1 MIKILNRR
9 EIGNLFHYAHF
20 ICDCLFP
27 EIIAGIYKNKRII
40 REKSIS
46 QTLGNFLPI
55 YCRIMNC
62 KCIEIDPSLFD
73 SINAKLYINNA
84 KENLT
89 NPIYFELF
97 RNYIFNR
104 FKINPSIIYPKYPS
118 VILIQRG
125 NRVNLISDKTLQVN
139 NGNYTNG
146 AERREINNI
155 EKVKIFMKNNFGIH
169 FQTLILEN
177 ISFEK
182 QIQYFNNAKIIVCAH
197 GACMSNLFF
206 CKKDT
211 ILFEVTCGEVWPF
224 FDIITKNLQI
234 IHHKI
239 EDNNSN
245 VIINRIRN
253 ENISLS
259 DKEIIV
265 EEFNPLIE
273 KGIPNNILPRKTL
286 PNNILPKK
294 NVPKNKKN
302 SFFTKTLNYPQKFL
316 YTTGIHYSKIYDVY

>member
-9 EIGNLFHYAHF
+9 ESGNLYHYAHF

-27 EIIAGIYKNKRII
+27 EIVAGLYKNKRII
-40 REKSIS
+40 REESIC

-55 YCRIMNC
+55 YCMIMNC
-62 KCIEIDPSLFD
+62 KCIEIKLSLFD
-73 SINAKLYINNA
+73 YVNAKLYINKA
-84 KENLT
+84 KEELT
-89 NPIYFELF
+89 SPVYFEIF
-97 RNYIFNR
+97 RKYMFNR
-104 FKINPSIIYPKYPS
+104 FKINPDIIYPKYPS

-125 NRVNLISDKTLQVN
+125 KRVKLIRDDTHDLN

-155 EKVKIFMKNNFGIH
+155 EKVKIFMKNKYGNN

-177 ISFEK
+177 IPFEE

-211 ILFEVTCGEVWPF
+211 ILFEITCDEVWTF
-224 FDIITKNLQI
+224 FDTITKNLQI

-239 EDNNSN
+239 NDNNSD

-253 ENISLS
+253 ENIILS
-259 DKEIIV
+259 NENIILSN
-265 EEFNPLIE
+265 ENIILSNEKLFTKNIIE
-273 KGIPNNILPRKTL
+273 KKIAKPLL
-286 PNNILPKK
+286 
-294 NVPKNKKN
+294 NKKIKHISIN
-302 SFFTKTLNYPQKFL
+302 KVNYSNPISNKIL
-316 YTTGIHYSKIYDVY
+316 YTTGIHYSKIFDVYL

>member
-1 MIKILNRR
+1 ML
-9 EIGNLFHYAHF
+9 
-20 ICDCLFP
+20 
-27 EIIAGIYKNKRII
+27 
-40 REKSIS
+40 
-46 QTLGNFLPI
+46 
-55 YCRIMNC
+55 
-62 KCIEIDPSLFD
+62 
-73 SINAKLYINNA
+73 
-84 KENLT
+84 
-89 NPIYFELF
+89 
-97 RNYIFNR
+97 
-104 FKINPSIIYPKYPS
+104 
-118 VILIQRG
+118 
-125 NRVNLISDKTLQVN
+125 
-139 NGNYTNG
+139 
-146 AERREINNI
+146 
-155 EKVKIFMKNNFGIH
+155 
-169 FQTLILEN
+169 
-177 ISFEK
+177 
-182 QIQYFNNAKIIVCAH
+182 YFNNAKIIVCAH

>member
-9 EIGNLFHYAHF
+9 ESGNLFHYAHF

-40 REKSIS
+40 REESIS

-55 YCRIMNC
+55 YCMIMNC
-62 KCIEIDPSLFD
+62 KCIEIELSLFD
-73 SINAKLYINNA
+73 SANAKLYINKA
-84 KENLT
+84 KEELT
-89 NPIYFELF
+89 SPIYFEIF
-97 RNYIFNR
+97 RKYMFNR
-104 FKINPSIIYPKYPS
+104 FKINPDIIYPKYPS

-125 NRVNLISDKTLQVN
+125 KRVKLIRDESLELN

-155 EKVKIFMKNNFGIH
+155 EKVKIFMKNKYGNN

-177 ISFEK
+177 IPFEE

-211 ILFEVTCGEVWPF
+211 ILFEITCGEVWTF
-224 FDIITKNLQI
+224 FDTITKNLQI

-239 EDNNSN
+239 KNNNSDI
-245 VIINRIRN
+245 IINRIRN
-253 ENISLS
+253 ENIVLS
-259 DKEIIV
+259 NEIPFTKNVIEEEINKKEITKPV
-265 EEFNPLIE
+265 L
-273 KGIPNNILPRKTL
+273 
-286 PNNILPKK
+286 
-294 NVPKNKKN
+294 NKKIKRISIN
-302 SFFTKTLNYPQKFL
+302 KVNNPKPISNKFL
-316 YTTGIHYSKIYDVY
+316 YTTGISLF

>member
-9 EIGNLFHYAHF
+9 ESGNLFHYAHF

-40 REKSIS
+40 REESIS

-55 YCRIMNC
+55 YCMIMNC
-62 KCIEIDPSLFD
+62 KCIEIELSLFD
-73 SINAKLYINNA
+73 SANAKLYINKA
-84 KENLT
+84 KEELT
-89 NPIYFELF
+89 SPIYFEIF
-97 RNYIFNR
+97 RKYMFNR
-104 FKINPSIIYPKYPS
+104 FKINPDIIYPKYPS

-125 NRVNLISDKTLQVN
+125 KRVKLIRDESLELN

-155 EKVKIFMKNNFGIH
+155 EKVKILMKNKYGNN

-177 ISFEK
+177 IPFEE

-211 ILFEVTCGEVWPF
+211 ILFEITCGEVWTF
-224 FDIITKNLQI
+224 FDTITNNLQI

-239 EDNNSN
+239 KNNNSDI
-245 VIINRIRN
+245 IINRIRN
-253 ENISLS
+253 ENIVLS
-259 DKEIIV
+259 NEIP
-265 EEFNPLIE
+265 F
-273 KGIPNNILPRKTL
+273 T
-286 PNNILPKK
+286 K
-294 NVPKNKKN
+294 NVIEEEINKEEITKPVLNKKIKRISIN
-302 SFFTKTLNYPQKFL
+302 KVNNPKPISNKFL
-316 YTTGIHYSKIYDVY
+316 YTTGISLF

>member
-62 KCIEIDPSLFD
+62 KCIEIEQSLFD
-73 SINAKLYINNA
+73 SINAKLYINKA
-84 KENLT
+84 KEDLS

-125 NRVNLISDKTLQVN
+125 KRVNLIRDQTLQVN

-155 EKVKIFMKNNFGIH
+155 EKVKIFMKNKFGIH
-169 FQTLILEN
+169 YQTLVLEN

-245 VIINRIRN
+245 VIINRIRD

-265 EEFNPLIE
+265 EEINPLLE
-273 KGIPNNILPRKTL
+273 SIPNNILPNKNVVNKTL
-286 PNNILPKK
+286 PI
-294 NVPKNKKN
+294 NKKN
-302 SFFTKTLNYPQKFL
+302 SFFTKKSLKFPQNIL
-316 YTTGIHYSKIYDVY
+316 YTTGINYSKIYDVY

>member
-9 EIGNLFHYAHF
+9 ESGNLYHYAHF

-27 EIIAGIYKNKRII
+27 EIVAGIYKNKRII
-40 REKSIS
+40 REESIS

-55 YCRIMNC
+55 YCMIMNC
-62 KCIEIDPSLFD
+62 KCIEIKLSLFD
-73 SINAKLYINNA
+73 SVNAKLYINKA
-84 KENLT
+84 KEELT
-89 NPIYFELF
+89 SPVYFEIF
-97 RNYIFNR
+97 RKYMFNR
-104 FKINPSIIYPKYPS
+104 FKINPDMIYPKYPS

-125 NRVNLISDKTLQVN
+125 KRVKLIREDTHDLN

-155 EKVKIFMKNNFGIH
+155 EKVKIFMKNKYGNN

-177 ISFEK
+177 MPFYK
-182 QIQYFNNAKIIVCAH
+182 QIQYFNNAKLIVCAH

-211 ILFEVTCGEVWPF
+211 ILYEITCDQVWTF
-224 FDIITKNLQI
+224 FDTITKNLQI

-239 EDNNSN
+239 NDNNSD

-253 ENISLS
+253 ENILLS
-259 DKEIIV
+259 NEKLSTKTDI
-265 EEFNPLIE
+265 EEKIGQPL
-273 KGIPNNILPRKTL
+273 L
-286 PNNILPKK
+286 
-294 NVPKNKKN
+294 NKKIKDISIN
-302 SFFTKTLNYPQKFL
+302 KVKYSKPNFNKIL
-316 YTTGIHYSKIYDVY
+316 YTTGYNWY